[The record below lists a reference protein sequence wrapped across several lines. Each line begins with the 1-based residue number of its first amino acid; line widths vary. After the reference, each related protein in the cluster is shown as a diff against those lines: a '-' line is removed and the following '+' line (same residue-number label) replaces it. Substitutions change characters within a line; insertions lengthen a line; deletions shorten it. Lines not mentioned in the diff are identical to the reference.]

1 MCGIVGFLNKSGETC
16 AVGETLFG
24 MLNALGRRGPDSTGV
39 AIYGPVPEDALA
51 LCVKV
56 GEDGIPAGRV
66 EAVLGRIE
74 AIGPITGSSVIGD
87 FLKLRMRYEGDL
99 DRLEKAIEGV
109 HSQIEVV
116 SIGRAVELVKQV
128 GSPERLDTTY
138 QIRLATGTHAIGHTR
153 LSTESKVDLSH
164 SQPFWAHGSL
174 DLTSA
179 HNGHITN
186 YHKLRRQYEMRG
198 VRFYTENDSE
208 IIGLYLRDRMAEGA
222 TVEEALRLSLRD
234 FDGSFSYI
242 AATQSQIGFVKDS
255 FGLKPLMITETDKY
269 IAIATEEQALCAV
282 FGQDVKALEP
292 PPGAMRVWNLPV
304 ASDHTTKQV
313 AA

>member
-1 MCGIVGFLNKSGETC
+1 
-16 AVGETLFG
+16 
-24 MLNALGRRGPDSTGV
+24 
-39 AIYGPVPEDALA
+39 
-51 LCVKV
+51 
-56 GEDGIPAGRV
+56 
-66 EAVLGRIE
+66 
-74 AIGPITGSSVIGD
+74 
-87 FLKLRMRYEGDL
+87 
-99 DRLEKAIEGV
+99 
-109 HSQIEVV
+109 
-116 SIGRAVELVKQV
+116 
-128 GSPERLDTTY
+128 
-138 QIRLATGTHAIGHTR
+138 
-153 LSTESKVDLSH
+153 
-164 SQPFWAHGSL
+164 
-174 DLTSA
+174 
-179 HNGHITN
+179 
-186 YHKLRRQYEMRG
+186 MRG

-222 TVEEALRLSLRD
+222 TFEEALRLSLRD